1 MDNEIESLFVKKK
14 KENMNIENSLF
25 SSFEDCPFRSN
36 TFQSNFNTTIGRISN
51 KIEFSKSN
59 NHNTNRG
66 IKKNSKNDNDKRL
79 NAIKKCFQIVKNRKE
94 INKTIMGKCQKMLS
108 EDKYA
113 NRGYITS
120 NKESFSSTGNS
131 FFNKRVDNFINNY
144 LKSNICI
151 NENINTL
158 NNNYENYNN
167 NNYNTKN
174 ITVNKNSSLFN
185 LTKNNNENKNI
196 EKEKISID
204 INKNNKTSKIINRN
218 TGTLKNNKKDK
229 KKYINVNRMEAL
241 KMKHNN
247 YISKIKNMFNN
258 KKEEPLKNNSFCQR
272 HLLSN
277 SISNTNKITL
287 LIKDYSKINN

>member
-36 TFQSNFNTTIGRISN
+36 TFQSNFNTTIGRVSN

-108 EDKYA
+108 EDKYS
-113 NRGYITS
+113 NKGYITS
-120 NKESFSSTGNS
+120 NKENFPNICNS

-144 LKSNICI
+144 LKSNIYI
-151 NENINTL
+151 NENININTL

-185 LTKNNNENKNI
+185 LTKNNNENKI
-196 EKEKISID
+196 CID
-204 INKNNKTSKIINRN
+204 INKNNKASKIINKN
-218 TGTLKNNKKDK
+218 TGQLKNNKKDK
-229 KKYINVNRMEAL
+229 KKKKKVNKKEAL
-241 KMKHNN
+241 KKKH
-247 YISKIKNMFNN
+247 KN
-258 KKEEPLKNNSFCQR
+258 
-272 HLLSN
+272 
-277 SISNTNKITL
+277 
-287 LIKDYSKINN
+287 